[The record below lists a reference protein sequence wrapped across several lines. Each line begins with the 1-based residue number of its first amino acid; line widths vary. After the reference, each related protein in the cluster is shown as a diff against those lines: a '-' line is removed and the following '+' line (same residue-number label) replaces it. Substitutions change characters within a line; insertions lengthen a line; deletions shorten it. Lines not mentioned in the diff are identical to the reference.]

1 MKSPFG
7 YLGTHGFFLL
17 FCAGIIVI
25 VFFSLSSLQLAADGD
40 AMLGMFRLKFHL
52 INSKF
57 HLINSAPLHGSHV
70 VCELLSTN
78 CLPDNCAC
86 VFDFEL
92 QLICCGKEFGVCRF
106 SLWPLLVPLALLF
119 PMRPKHLWTASVC
132 ILYLLG
138 LDSNSGEKR
147 NGDSWCVY
155 FWLMLGSIWSWR
167 FMFISISKSAGAY
180 RHSAPLYQRTMA
192 WISDVHKL
200 TGTDCAARSLFCGIC
215 CRLLLVLISYPA
227 ARLVSLS
234 VPRPWPGSP
243 HHASHC
249 RGRGGREECIPR
261 LKTAK
266 REPGDRAMV
275 ISSRQLVRRGAPSRG
290 ARWRERYGRAEHL
303 LFLSPCYLMKWW
315 S

>member
-1 MKSPFG
+1 MGVMLFASCLAQTVCLTIVLV
-7 YLGTHGFFLL
+7 YL
-17 FCAGIIVI
+17 ISS
-25 VFFSLSSLQLAADGD
+25 FSWYVVGKNSVYLISS
-40 AMLGMFRLKFHL
+40 
-52 INSKF
+52 
-57 HLINSAPLHGSHV
+57 
-70 VCELLSTN
+70 
-78 CLPDNCAC
+78 
-86 VFDFEL
+86 
-92 QLICCGKEFGVCRF
+92 F

-119 PMRPKHLWTASVC
+119 PIRPKHLWTASVC

-227 ARLVSLS
+227 TRLVSLS
-234 VPRPWPGSP
+234 VPCPWPGSP
-243 HHASHC
+243 HLASHC

-275 ISSRQLVRRGAPSRG
+275 ILLPAASPTRCSQPWSALARAVRPGGAPALSVALLSDEVMKLTV
-290 ARWRERYGRAEHL
+290 ARISW
-303 LFLSPCYLMKWW
+303 C
-315 S
+315 